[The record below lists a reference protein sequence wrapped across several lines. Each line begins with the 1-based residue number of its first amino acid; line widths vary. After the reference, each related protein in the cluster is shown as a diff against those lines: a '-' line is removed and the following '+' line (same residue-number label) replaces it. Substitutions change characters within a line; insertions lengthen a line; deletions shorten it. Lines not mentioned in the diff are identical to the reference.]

1 MPPSAPNP
9 RLPAWIFI
17 ATDLALIA
25 AAAVIALNSPSPLP
39 PGTVFAIVAL
49 VALGALAG
57 LVPLVAAYERQK
69 NEALDDRQRALEA
82 LARTVSESAEQISI
96 AAAGLNGIAVGAQ
109 RSSRQ
114 AEHLPQLLQE
124 KVAEFQLRL
133 GAAQTAERQELER
146 ELTRLRAGHHEKLEA
161 AAERLVQAAAEWT
174 KLAPAIRQQAT
185 DAQEAIARAGGA
197 TAAVITEAQA
207 QAARSLAE
215 AATAAALTLSSVTL
229 TAASPA
235 PAAPE
240 NTAAKAEAPATPAP
254 PATSETPAVPA
265 ETVVATATTAPA
277 EAAAVA
283 PAEPPA
289 KAPAPKRTRRPKRE
303 EPPAAGAS
311 EPAPAPAA
319 DAPAPAEPAAPAPAA
334 ETPPAV
340 ETPVAPE
347 VAPTPEPAA
356 TTPAEPVAAAPVPAP
371 ETPAA
376 PEPTPDPTP
385 AAPAAVAPEAAPE
398 PAPEA
403 EKPLRRRA
411 ARKPEPQPD
420 EQPALDLDDAGSS
433 SAASVAER
441 VLSSDGATRVLVTAY
456 IGIGNRVFIRGEGAG
471 LSWEK
476 GVPLQFVSIGK
487 WRWENSEASGP
498 VRFKLYKNDEV
509 ECSALGAQEL
519 QPGHQLEVTAAF

>member
-17 ATDLALIA
+17 ATDVVLVA
-25 AAAVIALNSPSPLP
+25 AAAFIGLNSPSPLP
-39 PGTVFAIVAL
+39 TSTVFTLVAL

-57 LVPLVAAYERQK
+57 LVPLVVAYERQK

-96 AAAGLNGIAVGAQ
+96 AAAGLNGIADAAQ
-109 RSSRQ
+109 RSARQ
-114 AEHLPQLLQE
+114 AENLPQLLQE

-133 GAAQTAERQELER
+133 GAAQDAERQELER
-146 ELTRLRAGHHEKLEA
+146 ELTRLRASHQEKLEA
-161 AAERLVQAAAEWT
+161 TAERLVQAAAEWS
-174 KLAPAIRQQAT
+174 KLAPVIRQQAAA
-185 DAQEAIARAGGA
+185 AQEAITQAG
-197 TAAVITEAQA
+197 TAAAADLTEA
-207 QAARSLAE
+207 
-215 AATAAALTLSSVTL
+215 AATAARTLPTVTPA
-229 TAASPA
+229 AASPA
-235 PAAPE
+235 PAARE
-240 NTAAKAEAPATPAP
+240 FTEAKAEAPAEPAP
-254 PATSETPAVPA
+254 LAAPETPAAPA
-265 ETVVATATTAPA
+265 ETVPTSVAPA
-277 EAAAVA
+277 PKEAAAVA

-303 EPPAAGAS
+303 EPPAAAAS

-319 DAPAPAEPAAPAPAA
+319 DAPAPAEPVAPATAA
-334 ETPPAV
+334 ETTPAV
-340 ETPVAPE
+340 EIPAVPAVSP
-347 VAPTPEPAA
+347 APEPAA
-356 TTPAEPVAAAPVPAP
+356 PTPAEPVAAAPVPAP

-376 PEPTPDPTP
+376 SEPAPVQAA
-385 AAPAAVAPEAAPE
+385 AAPAAAAPEAAPE

-411 ARKPEPQPD
+411 ARKPEPQPE
-420 EQPALDLDDAGSS
+420 EQPALELDDAGSS

-471 LSWEK
+471 LSWDK

-498 VRFKLYKNDEV
+498 VRFKLYKNDEI
-509 ECSALGAQEL
+509 ECAALGAQEL